1 MRHQVHVVALVVW
14 GAAIVAVPGGQE
26 ASSTASLLEENEKIK
41 RQIVWAH
48 VLRTVYF
55 IVAYED
61 DTYNIRPFRLLT
73 DRFHIQALQC
83 LCSLAP

>member
-1 MRHQVHVVALVVW
+1 MLNLMA
-14 GAAIVAVPGGQE
+14 GQE
-26 ASSTASLLEENEKIK
+26 EKEKIK

-61 DTYNIRPFRLLT
+61 DTVQYSSVEAT
-73 DRFHIQALQC
+73 DRPVSLSLQC
-83 LCSLAP
+83 LCSLAPRNQCFCIYILRAGGALGSNAFRVRV

>member
-1 MRHQVHVVALVVW
+1 MSDIIRNSL
-14 GAAIVAVPGGQE
+14 AAGSMGGIGSEPGGRNCVTKQ
-26 ASSTASLLEENEKIK
+26 EENEKIK

>member
-1 MRHQVHVVALVVW
+1 MSSGLVSGKLIKKYKHRKVGMAGSLVHA
-14 GAAIVAVPGGQE
+14 QE
-26 ASSTASLLEENEKIK
+26 EKEKIK